1 MTAPPMVARFF
12 VDEAGDGSVF
22 DRYGRVIVGRKD
34 CSRFFMLGALAVSD
48 PAAMAKDMEELRA
61 RLLADPYFRNVPSM
75 QPERRRTAVAFH
87 AKDDPP
93 EVRREVFNLLLRHEI
108 RFSAVVRGKMAVL
121 AYVRQRNSSQAS
133 YRYHPN
139 ELYDW
144 LVRRLFKGQL
154 HSAGRFDVCFARRGK
169 SDRTEAL
176 AAALR
181 VAQFRT
187 ATDRGVPSTG
197 HICVIPCFSFQQHG
211 LQAVD
216 YCLWALQR
224 LYERG
229 EDRFLQ
235 LIWPKVRLI
244 IDVDDRRKAA
254 YGVYYDSRKP
264 LTAKSLGREAPG
276 I

>member
-1 MTAPPMVARFF
+1 MSEPPRVVRFF

-34 CSRFFMLGALAVSD
+34 CSRFFILGTAVVSD
-48 PAAMAKDMEELRA
+48 PVALAKDMEELRA

-75 QPERRRTAVAFH
+75 QPEKRRTALAFH

-108 RFSAVVRGKMAVL
+108 RFSAVVRSKMAVL
-121 AYVRQRNSSQAS
+121 AYVRQRNGNDAS

-154 HSAGRFDVCFARRGK
+154 HSAGQFDVCFAWRGK

-181 VAQFRT
+181 VAQLRT

-197 HICVIPCFSFQQHG
+197 NIRVIPCFSFQQHG

-235 LIWPKVRLI
+235 LIWPQVRLV
-244 IDVDDRRKAA
+244 IDVDDTRKAA
-254 YGVYYDSRKP
+254 YGVYYDGRRP